1 MSQPLTTVI
10 LAAGKGTRMKSSLP
24 KVLHKIGAKS
34 MVKHVIDASHSLD
47 AEKLVV
53 IYGHGGDQLQ
63 SSLANES
70 LIWVEQKEQLG
81 TGHAVQQIIPEITDN
96 EQILILYGDVPL
108 ISPQTLQ
115 QLLLAAP
122 EKGIGL
128 LTVNLDNPTGYGR
141 IIRDTDG
148 NVIAI
153 VEEKDADASQKQVK
167 EVNTGI
173 LTAPANLLKGWL
185 SDLSN
190 DNAQQEY
197 YLTDIIAMC
206 ADQGYPIETANPAE
220 TSEVEGVNNRLQQA
234 TLERIYQQKQVEA
247 LMVEGVTFRDPARVD
262 VRGQVKVGQ
271 DVAVDI
277 NVVFE
282 GEIELGNNVT
292 IEPNCILRNCKIADG
307 TLIKANTIIEDAAIG
322 EACFIGPFARIR
334 PGSEFAEGVHIGNFV
349 ETKNTKIAK
358 GSKANHLTYL
368 GDSDVG
374 SGVNVGAGTITCNY
388 DGANK
393 FRTTIEDNVFVG
405 SNSSIVAPVTLAKGT
420 TIGAGSTV
428 VKSSQDDELVI
439 ARAKQRHIS
448 GWQRPVKKK

>member
-34 MVKHVIDASHSLD
+34 MVKHVIDASHNLD
-47 AEKLVV
+47 AQKLIL
-53 IYGHGGDQLQ
+53 IYGHGGEQLQ
-63 SSLANES
+63 ASLADES

-81 TGHAVQQIIPEITDN
+81 TGHAVQQIIPEISDD
-96 EQILILYGDVPL
+96 EQVLILYGDVPL
-108 ISPQTLQ
+108 ISPETLQ
-115 QLLLAAP
+115 KLLLAAP
-122 EKGIGL
+122 DKGIGL
-128 LTVNLDNPTGYGR
+128 LTVKLANPTGYGR

-148 NVIAI
+148 NVVAI
-153 VEEKDADASQKQVK
+153 VEEKDADDSQKQVN

-173 LTAPANLLKGWL
+173 LTAPANLLKSWL
-185 SDLSN
+185 ADLSN

-206 ADQGYPIETANPAE
+206 AEQGYPIETANPAE
-220 TSEVEGVNNRLQQA
+220 TCEVEGVNNRLQQA

-262 VRGQVKVGQ
+262 VRGSVKVGQ

-282 GEIELGNNVT
+282 GNIELGNNVS

-307 TLIKANTIIEDAAIG
+307 TLIKANTIIEDAVIG
-322 EACFIGPFARIR
+322 EACFVGPFARIR

-358 GSKANHLTYL
+358 GSKANHLAYL

-374 SGVNVGAGTITCNY
+374 AGVNVGAGTITCNY

-420 TIGAGSTV
+420 TVGAGSTI
-428 VKSSQDDELVI
+428 VKSSTENELVI
-439 ARAKQRHIS
+439 ARAKQRHIA